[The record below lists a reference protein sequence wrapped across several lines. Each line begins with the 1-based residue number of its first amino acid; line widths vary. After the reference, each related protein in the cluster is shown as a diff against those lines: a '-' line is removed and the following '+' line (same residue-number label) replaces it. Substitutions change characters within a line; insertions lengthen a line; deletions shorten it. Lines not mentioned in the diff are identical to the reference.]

1 MDYKWLKAKWILWDL
16 YMKHLC
22 FTHLYPLQM
31 VKSPV
36 KWAMR
41 KDTLFSK
48 VKKLMLIQP
57 LANLL
62 RLVPRSPTLD
72 TFQTN
77 VQRQV
82 LQLFCMGVWQGVAM
96 DSLTFYP
103 GPPCSTSLRPGGD
116 HPWNGLTVVSG
127 VAAHRAGGLWQS
139 PTPFWHPTPYVSAGI
154 LVQSM
159 GNQNEENPQI
169 ENIFLSKEFKEAM
182 G

>member
-1 MDYKWLKAKWILWDL
+1 
-16 YMKHLC
+16 
-22 FTHLYPLQM
+22 
-31 VKSPV
+31 
-36 KWAMR
+36 MR

-96 DSLTFYP
+96 DSLTFHP
-103 GPPCSTSLRPGGD
+103 GPPCPTFLRPTGGPPLKRP
-116 HPWNGLTVVSG
+116 HG
-127 VAAHRAGGLWQS
+127 RFRGGS
-139 PTPFWHPTPYVSAGI
+139 SAGQAGCDRLLPPRTRHALRLCSFAAVSSGFYI
-154 LVQSM
+154 LIKDSFFSQHCVGLKSC
-159 GNQNEENPQI
+159 I
-169 ENIFLSKEFKEAM
+169 I
-182 G
+182 